1 MENRVV
7 ELSKYRIDK
16 AQKDLESAEILLNKK
31 LYAQSINRSYYP
43 IFHSVRALLAFE
55 RFDSRKHSGII
66 SYFNKNFIKTNLIK
80 VKYSEILMKAEKI
93 RTECDYDDFYMV
105 DESSAQAQFDNAKS
119 FLLRIKNYIEINR
132 LIQ

>member
-16 AQKDLESAEILLNKK
+16 AQKDLESAEILLDKK
-31 LYAQSINRSYYP
+31 LYTQRI
-43 IFHSVRALLAFE
+43 
-55 RFDSRKHSGII
+55 
-66 SYFNKNFIKTNLIK
+66 
-80 VKYSEILMKAEKI
+80 
-93 RTECDYDDFYMV
+93 
-105 DESSAQAQFDNAKS
+105 QFDNAKS